1 MGNRPFGS
9 FDCTGYDAH
18 MSIKQPVT
26 INDVARHAQVSVS
39 TVSNVL
45 TGNRPVSALTRE
57 QVMRVVEELG
67 FRPNR
72 LARGLVSRSSKTLGI
87 VASGLEYFG
96 PSRTLVGIEQE
107 ASECGYS
114 LILSLIHEPATEDVE
129 PVVNHLITHQVDGI
143 IWTIPQIG
151 QNRTWWKGAV
161 ERLPVPVVFL
171 NHAPWPGVLGVDID
185 NCQGGYMA
193 TSHLLENG
201 FGNIGLIAGPGSWY
215 AAAMRRKGWEAALHE
230 AGKDIE
236 PRQIAEGDWTP
247 QSGEQAF
254 FDLMRRYPEMDAV
267 FAGNDQMAI
276 GAMRA
281 ASDLNLRIP
290 EDIAIVGFDDVP
302 EAAFTRPRLT
312 TVRQPVVGLGR
323 LSVKAL
329 ISLIAGEP
337 EREPNEPDFGALL
350 QPSLIVRESSQR
362 VNR

>member
-1 MGNRPFGS
+1 MPP
-9 FDCTGYDAH
+9 
-18 MSIKQPVT
+18 KLPVT
-26 INDVARHAQVSVS
+26 INDVAKHAQVSVS

-45 TGNRPVSALTRE
+45 TGNRPVSERTRA
-57 QVMRVVEELG
+57 QVMQIVEELG
-67 FRPNR
+67 FRPDR

-114 LILSLIHEPATEDVE
+114 LILSLIHEPATEEVE
-129 PVVNHLITHQVDGI
+129 PVVSHLITHQVDGI
-143 IWTIPQIG
+143 IWAIPQIG
-151 QNRTWWKGAV
+151 QNRAWWKGAV

-171 NHAPWPGVLGVDID
+171 NHATWPGSFGVDID

-193 TSHLLENG
+193 TSHLLANG
-201 FGNIGLIAGPGSWY
+201 FVHIGLIAGPGQWY
-215 AAAMRRKGWEAALHE
+215 AAEMRRKGWETALIE
-230 AGKDIE
+230 AGKAIDAASSCRGRLDTTE
-236 PRQIAEGDWTP
+236 RGASLLRLDAALSGD
-247 QSGEQAF
+247 GCR
-254 FDLMRRYPEMDAV
+254 LCR
-267 FAGNDQMAI
+267 NDQMAI
-276 GAMRA
+276 GAVRA

-329 ISLIAGEP
+329 ISMIAGEP
-337 EREPNEPDFGALL
+337 EPMPGEPDFGALL

>member
-1 MGNRPFGS
+1 
-9 FDCTGYDAH
+9 

-26 INDVARHAQVSVS
+26 INDVARRAQVSVS

-45 TGNRPVSALTRE
+45 TGNRPVSAKTRE
-57 QVMRVVEELG
+57 QVMLVVEELG

-72 LARGLVSRSSKTLGI
+72 LARGLVSRSSKTIGI

-107 ASECGYS
+107 ASERGYS
-114 LILSLIHEPATEDVE
+114 LILSLIHEPATEEVE
-129 PVVNHLITHQVDGI
+129 PVVNHLIAHQVDGI
-143 IWTIPQIG
+143 IWAIPQIG
-151 QNRTWWKGAV
+151 QNRIWWKGAV
-161 ERLPVPVVFL
+161 ERLSVPVVFL
-171 NHAPWPGVLGVDID
+171 NHEMWPGTLGVDID

-193 TSHLLENG
+193 TSHLLSNG
-201 FGNIGLIAGPGSWY
+201 FANIGLIAGPAQWY
-215 AAAMRRKGWEAALHE
+215 AAEMRRKGWETALVE
-230 AGKDIE
+230 AGKAIE
-236 PRQIAEGDWTP
+236 PRQLAEGDWTP

-267 FAGNDQMAI
+267 FAANDQMAI
-276 GAMRA
+276 GAIRA

-290 EDIAIVGFDDVP
+290 ADIAIVGFDDVP

-323 LSVKAL
+323 RSVKTL

-337 EREPNEPDFGALL
+337 EPAPGEPDFGALL